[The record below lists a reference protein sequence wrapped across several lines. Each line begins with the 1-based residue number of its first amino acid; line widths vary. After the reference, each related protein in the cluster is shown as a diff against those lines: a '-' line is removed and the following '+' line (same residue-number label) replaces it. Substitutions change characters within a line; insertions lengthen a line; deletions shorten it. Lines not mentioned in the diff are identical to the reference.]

1 MISPDRSVKPVS
13 FFVMAVMAL
22 SGSFAAAQ
30 EKKAPVSGAA
40 RPSAEAKAPAELK
53 KEAPPAEPKPVVGV
67 EKNRPFIQTP
77 DGKFRVE
84 FGATLQPRYTFQGR
98 DVNRGNRASGHDK
111 SFGELERARLN
122 MTGHFFDPRI
132 AFRVE
137 FDGHSDAGSG
147 SSSSAELVEAYLQ
160 YKWQN
165 KANTY
170 HSAIGVGQWKPY
182 FGRQEKTSSSRQL
195 LVDRSLANE
204 YFNID
209 RNVGIWVEGRKD
221 FQKEGSK
228 EGFFNGI
235 GYEVSITNG
244 FDSINVR
251 PTSNEIDQ
259 NPAFVAHLD
268 LDVMGNL
275 GPDALSSGDL
285 NRSKNPSLT
294 VGSSFATDQNNG
306 SSQAA
311 GLVDW
316 KVYQI
321 AEDLVFKFQGFSLN
335 GEYFGRWLD
344 FESRDIPGGEGQG
357 FGNAI
362 FTHGAYLEGGYMIG
376 DLFTYLWG
384 YETLRELQMVSRVS
398 AIWNQEG
405 PSHGNS
411 VEAGGGLNYF
421 IYRHN
426 LKLSMDVL
434 YLDISPDLPPQTE
447 ELPGLTDASSS
458 QGGFQ
463 FKPFS
468 SSSANL
474 EEFQGVM
481 VRFQAQVA
489 F

>member
-1 MISPDRSVKPVS
+1 MIRSKRGLKHFLLYVT
-13 FFVMAVMAL
+13 AVLVA
-22 SGSFAAAQ
+22 SGTFAAAQ
-30 EKKAPVSGAA
+30 EKKAPVSSAT
-40 RPSAEAKAPAELK
+40 RPAAEAKAPAEVK
-53 KEAPPAEPKPVVGV
+53 KGAPPAEPKPVVGV

-84 FGATLQPRYTFQGR
+84 FGTTLQPRYTFQGR

-137 FDGHSDAGSG
+137 FDGHSDGGSG

-160 YKWQN
+160 YKWHN
-165 KANTY
+165 KDGTY
-170 HSAIGVGQWKPY
+170 RSAVGAGQWKPY
-182 FGRQEKTSSSRQL
+182 FGRQEKTSSTRQL

-221 FQKEGSK
+221 LAK

-235 GYEVSITNG
+235 GYEVSLTNG

-259 NPAFVAHLD
+259 VPAFVAHID

-275 GPDALSSGDL
+275 GQDALSSGDL
-285 NRSKNPSLT
+285 NRSRNPSLT
-294 VGSSFATDQNNG
+294 VGSSFATDQNND
-306 SSQAA
+306 SSGAA
-311 GLVDW
+311 ANTEW

-321 AEDLVFKFQGFSLN
+321 AEDFVFKYQGFSVN

-344 FESRDIPGGEGQG
+344 FKGSDIAGGEGKG
-357 FGNAI
+357 FGSAI
-362 FTHGAYLEGGYMIG
+362 FTYGGYLEAGYMIG
-376 DLFTYLWG
+376 DILNYLWG
-384 YETLRELQMVSRVS
+384 VEALKELQVAGRAS
-398 AIWNQEG
+398 AIWNEEG
-405 PSHGNS
+405 PSNGNS

-434 YLDISPDLPPQTE
+434 YLDISPDSPPQTE
-447 ELPGLTDASSS
+447 ELPGLTDANST

-463 FKPFS
+463 FKSFS

-481 VRFQAQVA
+481 ARFQAQVA